1 VQKRKTKRKAGKGKN
16 RRNRRVSGEKTDL
29 VEAGKATRFQPGTSG
44 NPLGRPATKIF
55 REVAREIAG
64 MVDTKTKKT
73 RVRKL
78 MERAFKEA
86 EKGSLG
92 HFRQIHRLIE
102 EDSISTQ
109 TRLALTAD
117 GEGERKPLLTLQETL
132 AAIRGI
138 YGLSEPD
145 DQPLLEAACQKSP
158 NAKEMLTATIE
169 PGFSQR

>member
-1 VQKRKTKRKAGKGKN
+1 MNKPKRSQKAIP
-16 RRNRRVSGEKTDL
+16 RNRRVSGEKTDL
-29 VEAGKATRFQPGTSG
+29 VEAGKPTRWQPGISG

-92 HFRQIHRLIE
+92 HFKQIHRLIE

-109 TRLALTAD
+109 TRVALTA
-117 GEGERKPLLTLQETL
+117 EGGDARKPLLTLEETI
-132 AAIRGI
+132 AAIRQI
-138 YGLSEPD
+138 YGLSRPGDE
-145 DQPLLEAACQKSP
+145 PLLESACLKSP
-158 NAKEMLTATIE
+158 NAREMLTLPQGTSAA
-169 PGFSQR
+169 R